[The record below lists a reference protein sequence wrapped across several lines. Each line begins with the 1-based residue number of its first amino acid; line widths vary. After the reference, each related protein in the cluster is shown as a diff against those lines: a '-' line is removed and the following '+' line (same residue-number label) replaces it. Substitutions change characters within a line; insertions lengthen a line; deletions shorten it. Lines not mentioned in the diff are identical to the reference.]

1 MKFAVTLIERR
12 RLFRI
17 LSSVSCKK
25 LQVDCVVLE
34 IKVIGGTFSVTYVQN
49 VATD

>member
-12 RLFRI
+12 RV
-17 LSSVSCKK
+17 LSSYFE
-25 LQVDCVVLE
+25 LQEVASVVFE

-49 VATD
+49 VAME